1 MAILTMPVPPE
12 ATTVESMARVVER
25 EFKHHGPDIS
35 IEQWREGQGSANLF
49 TRQRLVRNVPYRNI
63 YGCDSRSDLLYIDDM
78 SGLRL
83 RIELVS
89 QQSSGSVDEK
99 FPFWLINAQTCMP
112 ESIIWM
118 VIEGNGPRPG
128 AMQWLKREAAQSAK
142 VIRILSLAELK
153 ASVRTVLTELGR

>member
-1 MAILTMPVPPE
+1 
-12 ATTVESMARVVER
+12 
-25 EFKHHGPDIS
+25 
-35 IEQWREGQGSANLF
+35 
-49 TRQRLVRNVPYRNI
+49 LVRNVPYRNI